1 MSLVQFYFAGTRGFK
16 INYDGT
22 MSFSSDAGYE
32 DGFGVEVADI
42 GPFLVDG
49 WDRNDRFGVQDI
61 CLHYDMHLE
70 EDSEDFLDEDFLDED
85 SLDVPLPLD

>member
-1 MSLVQFYFAGTRGFK
+1 MFAGYEDESMSLVQFYFAGTRGFK

-32 DGFGVEVADI
+32 DGFGVEVGDI

-49 WDRNDRFGVQDI
+49 WDSSDLHGVQDI
-61 CLHYDMHLE
+61 CLHYVVV
-70 EDSEDFLDEDFLDED
+70 DEQD
-85 SLDVPLPLD
+85 